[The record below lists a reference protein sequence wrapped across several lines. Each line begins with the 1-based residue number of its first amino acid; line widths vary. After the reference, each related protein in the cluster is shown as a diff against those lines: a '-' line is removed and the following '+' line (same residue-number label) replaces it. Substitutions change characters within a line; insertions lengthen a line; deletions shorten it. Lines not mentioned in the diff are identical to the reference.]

1 MVPYERDSMIGED
14 ERRRAA
20 RIHYSFLPED
30 YSDGDLHIA
39 VNCVPWG
46 DIGGDYGSIL
56 PLCDGRVV
64 VCLCD
69 AVGHDVGSAL
79 YAARINTFV
88 LAHAPRAGHP
98 CELVDELNAF
108 LCRSLAGIGI
118 YASFFVA
125 FLDVRHGTLDYA
137 GAGHPPAIHYRRAS
151 GNTETLASESTLLGV
166 SHPAPLAC
174 SAARRSLDPGDK
186 LFFYTDGII
195 EHRDGQGRAFGMERL
210 EQFVIRHN
218 TLPSPDFN
226 RRLMETL
233 TRFGPGP
240 PRDDML
246 MMTASLQDPSGRQA
260 AALRRLSR

>member
-1 MVPYERDSMIGED
+1 MIPYERDSMIGED

-20 RIHYSFLPED
+20 RIHYSFLPEEFRD
-30 YSDGDLHIA
+30 EHLHIA

-46 DIGGDYGSIL
+46 DIGGDYCSIL
-56 PLCDGRVV
+56 SLCDGRVV

-98 CELVDELNAF
+98 CELLDELNAF

-125 FLDVRHGTLDYA
+125 FIDVRDGTLDYA

-151 GNTETLASESTLLGV
+151 GDVETLASESTLLGI

-174 SAARRSLDPGDK
+174 SAARRILAPGDK
-186 LFFYTDGII
+186 LLFYTDGII
-195 EHRDGQGRAFGMERL
+195 EHEDPLGTAFGMARL
-210 EQFVIRHN
+210 QAFMARN
-218 TLPSPDFN
+218 NDLGSPDFN
-226 RRLMETL
+226 RRLMEAL
-233 TRFGPGP
+233 HRFGPAP
-240 PRDDML
+240 ARDDML
-246 MMTASLQDPSGRQA
+246 MMTVSLAVPSSPEA
-260 AALRRLSR
+260 AVPE